1 MRLGH
6 ILGSL
11 LSVVLIAGLSA
22 CGTTGTGVKAPAKF
36 DSNSYTP
43 LALNARRLEIV
54 ENWQMPMQAPYIG
67 HYQTPYPS
75 NIIAQWAARVL
86 QPAGG
91 SGEMIL
97 DISRAAVIKEKLP
110 AQTDLK
116 GLLTDQQN
124 NRIRV
129 ELSARLMWLQPV
141 GGAQAMAVISANH
154 SSTIA
159 ESSTP
164 NIFNQAVSETFLEAL
179 DLLDKEARK
188 ELRKIDNILLP

>member
-1 MRLGH
+1 
-6 ILGSL
+6 
-11 LSVVLIAGLSA
+11 
-22 CGTTGTGVKAPAKF
+22 
-36 DSNSYTP
+36 
-43 LALNARRLEIV
+43 
-54 ENWQMPMQAPYIG
+54 
-67 HYQTPYPS
+67 
-75 NIIAQWAARVL
+75 
-86 QPAGG
+86 
-91 SGEMIL
+91 MIL

>member
-67 HYQTPYPS
+67 PYETPYPS
-75 NIIAQWAARVL
+75 NIVAQWAARVL

-129 ELSARLMWLQPV
+129 ELSARRMWRQPV
-141 GGAQAMAVISANH
+141 GGAQARFDIRR
-154 SSTIA
+154 
-159 ESSTP
+159 
-164 NIFNQAVSETFLEAL
+164 IF
-179 DLLDKEARK
+179 
-188 ELRKIDNILLP
+188 